1 MATVTEAEWQTRKQ
15 RIDTRLRAMQP
26 PWQIIR
32 YHDGLDLSLLD
43 CHAIE
48 EFPTDSGPADYALFV
63 NGVLLGIIEAKKVT
77 VNPQNVLEQAKRY
90 SSGAFQGPGNWDG
103 FRVPF
108 LYATNGEIIWYLDAR
123 QEKRVSRPIS
133 NFHTAPALEALFA
146 FDQKPGHDWLLDT
159 PPERIA
165 RLRPYQVGAITAT
178 EAAIRSGRRELLVAM
193 ATGTGKTFL
202 TVAQIY
208 RLLES
213 KLAKRILFLVD
224 RKALAAQAVREFN
237 AFTTP
242 QGNKF
247 AQEYE
252 VYSQRFQKEDF
263 GDDDPF
269 DPKVLPN
276 EYLTAPKPSHT
287 FVYVSTIQRMA
298 RNLFGAEGC
307 FSQIT
312 GDADYEDDA
321 TGFAQAREQVLPLLG
336 ERVGVRAN
344 VSSKSNADADK
355 LDIPIHALDVII
367 ADECHRGYTA
377 QEMSIWR
384 ETINHF
390 DAIKIGLTAT
400 PAAHT
405 TALFGPPVFR
415 YTVEQGILD
424 GYLVDYEP
432 VAIKSNVRMNG
443 VFLKEGETIERVD
456 TDTGQKALDQ
466 LEDEREHPAADIERA
481 ITVPDSN
488 RKIIEEVAKYA
499 YEHEAVTGRFP
510 KTLIFA
516 VNDLPHTSHA
526 DQLVKICRAV
536 FNQGDDFV
544 KKITGNPNVD
554 RPLQRIRE
562 FRNRPNPKVV
572 VTVDMLS
579 TGVDI
584 PALEFIVFLRPVK
597 SRILW
602 EQMLGRGTRLCP
614 DINKSKFVVFDCF
627 DGTLIQYFR
636 NVSSFDLEPPR
647 QTPLTLPEVIENI
660 WQNVDRDYYV
670 RLLAKRLL
678 RIDKDMN
685 ADARTEFAAW
695 IPEGDIGRFAKELP
709 QKLKLDFAA
718 TMKLLR
724 NGDFQKLLFEYPRAK
739 RAFLMTLEDKD
750 TVTSQKLE
758 RYGKFDNAEDYL
770 DAFSEFVKANADKVV
785 ALGVLLQR
793 PRDWRPAVMDELK
806 HTLNQNGFETE
817 KLQRAHRTKGFK
829 ALADV
834 ISMVKHASAVQSPL
848 LTAEERVN
856 RAVDKFLAAHKLTPE
871 QMQWLSLVREHLV
884 KNLSMDE
891 EDFDLT
897 PLLGMRGG
905 KAKARKVFGDIS
917 PSSTS
922 PGSRTTRSKTPTNC
936 PNRRTWPRKP
946 SRNWR
951 RWWMT

>member
-1 MATVTEAEWQTRKQ
+1 MFNEAEWLTRKK
-15 RIDTRLRAMQP
+15 RIDTRLSALTP
-26 PWQIIR
+26 PWKIIR
-32 YHDGLDLSLLD
+32 YHDGLNLSSLH
-43 CHAIE
+43 CIAVE
-48 EFPTDSGPADYALFV
+48 EFPTENGPADYAFFV
-63 NGVLLGIIEAKKVT
+63 NGKLLGINEAKKVT

-90 SSGAFQGPGNWDG
+90 AAGATNGPGNWNG
-103 FRVPF
+103 YHVPF
-108 LYATNGEIIWYLDAR
+108 LYATNGEIIWFLDVR
-123 QEKRVSRPIS
+123 SPKPVSRQITG
-133 NFHTAPALEALFA
+133 FHTAPALEALFA
-146 FDQKPGHDWLLDT
+146 FNPKPAHDWLLDT
-159 PPERIA
+159 PPDIIT
-165 RLRPYQVGAITAT
+165 RLREYQRNCIVAT
-178 EAAIRSGRRELLVAM
+178 EQAIIGGRRELLVAM

-213 KLAKRILFLVD
+213 KLARRILFLVD

-237 AFTTP
+237 AFATP

-247 AQEYE
+247 ANEYE
-252 VYSQRFQKEDF
+252 VYSQKFQKEDF
-263 GDDDPF
+263 GEDEPF

-298 RNLFGAEGC
+298 RNLFGAKGC
-307 FSQIT
+307 FVQSG
-312 GDADYEDDA
+312 GDTES
-321 TGFAQAREQVLPLLG
+321 E
-336 ERVGVRAN
+336 
-344 VSSKSNADADK
+344 ADADK
-355 LDIPIHALDVII
+355 LDIPIHAFDIII

-377 QEMSIWR
+377 QEMSVWR

-415 YTVEQGILD
+415 YTVEQAILD

-432 VAIKSNVRMNG
+432 VAIKSDVRMNG
-443 VFLKEGETIERVD
+443 VFLKEGETVERVD

-466 LEDEREHPAADIERA
+466 LEDERQFDAAAVEHDITA
-481 ITVPDSN
+481 PDSN
-488 RKIIEEVAKYA
+488 RKIIEEVAKFA
-499 YEHEAVTGRFP
+499 YEHEANTGHFP
-510 KTLIFA
+510 KILIFA

-526 DQLVKICRAV
+526 DQLVKICREV

-614 DINKSKFVVFDCF
+614 DINKSKFVIFDCF
-627 DGTLIQYFR
+627 DGTLIKYFK
-636 NVSSFDLEPPR
+636 NVSSFDIEPPGK
-647 QTPLTLPEVIENI
+647 TPLTLLEVIENI
-660 WQNVDRDYYV
+660 WQNVDRNYYV
-670 RLLAKRLL
+670 RILAKRLL

-685 ADARTEFAAW
+685 AEARTQFAAW
-695 IPEGDIGRFAKELP
+695 IPDGDMGRFAKQLP
-709 QKLKLDFAA
+709 HALKQDFAG

-724 NGDFQKLLFEYPRAK
+724 NPDFQKLLLEYPRAK
-739 RAFLMTLEDKD
+739 RSFLTTIEDKD
-750 TVTSQKLE
+750 MVTSQKLE

-770 DAFSEFVKANADKVV
+770 DAFEKFVKANADKVA
-785 ALGVLLQR
+785 ALSVLLQH
-793 PRDWRPAVMDELK
+793 PKDWRPAVMDELK
-806 HTLNQNGFETE
+806 RAVSQQGFSTD
-817 KLQRAHRTKGFK
+817 KLQQAHRAKGFK

-834 ISMVKHASAVQSPL
+834 ISIVKHAAAQQAPL

-856 RAVDKFLAAHKLTPE
+856 QAMDKFLNAHKLTPE

-905 KAKARKVFGDIS
+905 KAKAKRVFGDLTVMIS
-917 PSSTS
+917 EL
-922 PGSRTTRSKTPTNC
+922 NEAVAA
-936 PNRRTWPRKP
+936 
-946 SRNWR
+946 
-951 RWWMT
+951 

>member
-1 MATVTEAEWQTRKQ
+1 M
-15 RIDTRLRAMQP
+15 
-26 PWQIIR
+26 
-32 YHDGLDLSLLD
+32 
-43 CHAIE
+43 
-48 EFPTDSGPADYALFV
+48 
-63 NGVLLGIIEAKKVT
+63 
-77 VNPQNVLEQAKRY
+77 
-90 SSGAFQGPGNWDG
+90 
-103 FRVPF
+103 
-108 LYATNGEIIWYLDAR
+108 
-123 QEKRVSRPIS
+123 
-133 NFHTAPALEALFA
+133 EALFA
-146 FDQKPGHDWLLDT
+146 FDQKPAHDWLLDT
-159 PPERIA
+159 PPERIT

-213 KLAKRILFLVD
+213 KLARRILFLVD

-237 AFTTP
+237 AFNTP

-247 AQEYE
+247 ANEYE
-252 VYSQRFQKEDF
+252 IYSQKFQKEDF
-263 GDDDPF
+263 GDEDPF

-307 FSQIT
+307 FVQSG
-312 GDADYEDDA
+312 GDTEAE
-321 TGFAQAREQVLPLLG
+321 
-336 ERVGVRAN
+336 
-344 VSSKSNADADK
+344 ADADK
-355 LDIPIHALDVII
+355 LDIPIHAFDIII

-377 QEMSIWR
+377 QEMSVWR

-432 VAIKSNVRMNG
+432 VAIKSEVRMNG
-443 VFLKEGETIERVD
+443 VFLNEGETIERVD

-466 LEDEREHPAADIERA
+466 MEDERAYDAVEVERS
-481 ITVPDSN
+481 ITAPDSN

-499 YEHEAVTGRFP
+499 YEHEANTGHFP
-510 KTLIFA
+510 KILIFA
-516 VNDLPHTSHA
+516 VNDIPHTSHA
-526 DQLVKICRAV
+526 DQLVKICRDI
-536 FNQGDDFV
+536 FKQGDDFV

-614 DINKSKFVVFDCF
+614 DINKSKFVIFDCF
-627 DGTLIQYFR
+627 DGTLIKYFK
-636 NVSSFDLEPPR
+636 NVSSFDIEPPGK
-647 QTPLTLPEVIENI
+647 TPLTLPEVIENI
-660 WQNVDRDYYV
+660 WQNVDRNYHV
-670 RLLAKRLL
+670 RILAKRLL

-685 ADARTEFAAW
+685 ADARTQFAAW
-695 IPEGDIGRFAKELP
+695 IPEGDMGRFAKELP
-709 QKLKLDFAA
+709 QRLKQDFAG

-724 NGDFQKLLFEYPRAK
+724 NPDFQKLLLEYPRAK
-739 RAFLMTLEDKD
+739 RTFLTTIEDKD
-750 TVTSQKLE
+750 VVTSQKLE

-770 DAFSEFVKANADKVV
+770 DAFEKFVKANADKVA
-785 ALGVLLQR
+785 ALSVLLQH
-793 PRDWRPAVMDELK
+793 PKDWRPAVMEELK
-806 HTLNQNGFETE
+806 RTLNQNGFEPE
-817 KLQRAHRTKGFK
+817 KLQRAHRANGFK

-834 ISMVKHASAVQSPL
+834 ISIVKHASATQSPL

-856 RAVDKFLAAHKLTPE
+856 RATDKFLTAHKLTPE

-897 PLLGMRGG
+897 PLLEMRGG
-905 KAKARKVFGDIS
+905 KAKARKVFGELTKVVS
-917 PSSTS
+917 EL
-922 PGSRTTRSKTPTNC
+922 NEAVAA
-936 PNRRTWPRKP
+936 
-946 SRNWR
+946 
-951 RWWMT
+951 